1 MTDHQHKADLRRV
14 ASQNQFTDLA
24 RGVEER
30 PRESGLLAGL
40 VYNPVRAVVESTSQ
54 GQAVHDS
61 VHGPAGD
68 RRTNFESRPL
78 NEMIDLVERT
88 NPEDLESSGKA
99 LWDARDAI
107 KAAAEELSGHIDK
120 VQWAGES
127 GDAFRKWG
135 KELVTQTQSLST
147 FAGGAGDQITAAAMG
162 LASVRSAMPARDT
175 QVERKHPAT
184 FTAAEKVANKD
195 EYTAAV
201 RVEKDRQEAIN
212 QMNRL
217 SSYYVVSKDELAA
230 LNSKAP
236 EFTTMPDVGVPQPV
250 TTLRRGGSPK
260 SGGDDVQRT
269 TTVNT
274 AGHHTPVAST
284 TGDSGKHVVSDVTPS
299 AKHVTSHVVSP
310 DVPTH
315 TNIDSV
321 GTLPPATTTPATVH
335 NPPVTGTPVPGGGQ
349 ASAFDSGFGTP
360 MPNGPLGRSTGG
372 SGGFRN
378 TVSAQGRSGTSDLR
392 NSNTGRSAS
401 RGPTSQM
408 GRATETGRSLAKGS
422 AAGAKPSPMGRGVTG
437 GTPRASGTTTPRAN
451 GGSATGAGRSNGVVG
466 GRPTNGTGNT
476 AKGGSRIPRGNV
488 IGAEEAAGSRS
499 VPGRPGQRGVFGAP
513 DPAARPAPNAS
524 KARGGTGASE
534 SVTAVPTERKSVAR
548 AERNGM
554 TRGGSGLV
562 RGPGSQGKPGD
573 KERADGASCPDHLVE
588 DEETH
593 LPIQLRRD
601 VPPVVN

>member
-1 MTDHQHKADLRRV
+1 MTDDQHKADLSRV
-14 ASQNQFTDLA
+14 ASQNKFTDLA

-30 PRESGLLAGL
+30 PKESGLLAGL

-61 VHGPAGD
+61 VHGPSSD

-78 NEMIDLVERT
+78 NEMVDLVERT

-107 KAAAEELSGHIDK
+107 KAAADELSGHIDR
-120 VQWAGES
+120 VRWAGKS

-135 KELVTQTQSLST
+135 SELVTQTQSLST

-230 LNSKAP
+230 LNSAAP
-236 EFTTMPDVGVPQPV
+236 EFTAMPDVGVPDPDP
-250 TTLRRGGSPK
+250 TWRDGSGGSK
-260 SGGDDVQRT
+260 SGDSQKTRT
-269 TTVNT
+269 ATVP
-274 AGHHTPVAST
+274 GHHETLAVATSN
-284 TGDSGKHVVSDVTPS
+284 SGKHVVSDVVSPVKDVTG
-299 AKHVTSHVVSP
+299 HVTPP
-310 DVPTH
+310 DVSTH

-321 GTLPPATTTPATVH
+321 GTLPPTTTVPATVH
-335 NPPVTGTPVPGGGQ
+335 NPPVMGAPAPGGGQ
-349 ASAFDSGFGTP
+349 TNAFDNGLGTP
-360 MPNGPLGRSTGG
+360 MPNGPLGRSISGAGG
-372 SGGFRN
+372 LKN
-378 TVSAQGRSGTSDLR
+378 PTSAQGRTGTSDPR
-392 NSNTGRSAS
+392 NSSTGRTVG
-401 RGPTSQM
+401 RGPASQM
-408 GRATETGRSLAKGS
+408 GRATETGRSLAKGTAS
-422 AAGAKPSPMGRGVTG
+422 GAKSSPMGRGVTG
-437 GTPRASGTTTPRAN
+437 GTPRASGAATPRAN

-466 GRPTNGTGNT
+466 GRPTNGTGNS

-488 IGAEEAAGSRS
+488 IGAEETTGSRS

-513 DPAARPAPNAS
+513 DAAARSASNAS

-534 SVTAVPTERKSVAR
+534 SVTAVPTERKSAAR

-593 LPIQLRRD
+593 LPIQPRRD
-601 VPPVVN
+601 VPPAVN

>member
-1 MTDHQHKADLRRV
+1 MTDDQHKADLNRV
-14 ASQNQFTDLA
+14 SSQNQFTDLA

-40 VYNPVRAVVESTSQ
+40 FYNPLRAVVESTSE

-61 VHGPAGD
+61 VHGPSSD

-107 KAAAEELSGHIDK
+107 KAAADELGGHIDR
-120 VQWAGES
+120 VQWAGKS
-127 GDAFRKWG
+127 GEAFRKWG
-135 KELVTQTQSLST
+135 SELVTQTHSLSS

-162 LASVRSAMPARDT
+162 LASVRSAMPPRDT
-175 QVERKHPAT
+175 QVDRKHPT
-184 FTAAEKVANKD
+184 KFTAAEKVANKD

-236 EFTTMPDVGVPQPV
+236 EFTAMPDVGVPRAQKNERGDYQRITSPNTEV
-250 TTLRRGGSPK
+250 TGASRVA
-260 SGGDDVQRT
+260 D
-269 TTVNT
+269 
-274 AGHHTPVAST
+274 HHATVASS
-284 TGDSGKHVVSDVTPS
+284 TGSASKHDVPSDVTPP
-299 AKHVTSHVVSP
+299 AQHTTDHVTLP

-321 GTLPPATTTPATVH
+321 GTLPPATTVPTTVH
-335 NPPVTGTPVPGGGQ
+335 NPPVTGAPAPGGGQ
-349 ASAFDSGFGTP
+349 ANGFESGFGTP
-360 MPNGPLGRSTGG
+360 LPNGPVSRSA
-372 SGGFRN
+372 GGFR
-378 TVSAQGRSGTSDLR
+378 TTFSAQGRSGMSGPG
-392 NSNTGRSAS
+392 NSGAERTAG

-408 GRATETGRSLAKGS
+408 GRATETGRSLAKGTAS
-422 AAGAKPSPMGRGVTG
+422 GAKPSPMGRGVTG
-437 GTPRASGTTTPRAN
+437 GVPRSGATATPR
-451 GGSATGAGRSNGVVG
+451 GSAGPATGAGRSNGVVG
-466 GRPTNGTGNT
+466 GRPTSSTGNQG
-476 AKGGSRIPRGNV
+476 KGGAKIPRGNV
-488 IGAEEAAGSRS
+488 IGGEEAAGSRS
-499 VPGRPGQRGVFGAP
+499 TGGRPGQRGVFGAP
-513 DPAARPAPNAS
+513 ETATRPGPS
-524 KARGGTGASE
+524 SPGARGGTGTPE
-534 SVTAVPTERKSVAR
+534 SVTATPAQRKSLAQ

-562 RGPGSQGKPGD
+562 RGLDNHQGERGD
-573 KERADGASCPDHLVE
+573 RKRTDGTRSADHLVE
-588 DEETH
+588 NEEETH
-593 LPIQLRRD
+593 RPTPPRRD
-601 VPPVVN
+601 VPPAVN

>member
-14 ASQNQFTDLA
+14 AGQNQFTDLA

-40 VYNPVRAVVESTSQ
+40 VYSPVRAVVESTSE

-61 VHGPAGD
+61 VHGPSKD
-68 RRTNFESRPL
+68 RRTNFENRPL

-135 KELVTQTQSLST
+135 SELVIQTQSLST

-175 QVERKHPAT
+175 QVARKHPAT

-230 LNSKAP
+230 LNSTAP
-236 EFTTMPDVGVPQPV
+236 EFTSMPDVGVPQPEV
-250 TTLRRGGSPK
+250 RLPSDASTKSSPDHTQGTNAV
-260 SGGDDVQRT
+260 SV
-269 TTVNT
+269 
-274 AGHHTPVAST
+274 AGHHNTVLST
-284 TGDSGKHVVSDVTPS
+284 TGDSDKHVVSDVRPP
-299 AKHVTSHVVSP
+299 AKNVTSHVAPP
-310 DVPTH
+310 DIPTR

-321 GTLPPATTTPATVH
+321 GTLPPATTVPTTVH
-335 NPPVTGTPVPGGGQ
+335 NPPGMGAPATGGGTGN
-349 ASAFDSGFGTP
+349 AFDSGFGTP

-372 SGGFRN
+372 SGGLRN
-378 TVSAQGRSGTSDLR
+378 PVSAQGRSGSSDLR

-408 GRATETGRSLAKGS
+408 GRAVETGRSLTKGS

-437 GTPRASGTTTPRAN
+437 GTPRASGTATPRAN

-466 GRPTNGTGNT
+466 GRPTNGTGNS

-488 IGAEEAAGSRS
+488 IGAEETTGSRS

-513 DPAARPAPNAS
+513 DAAARPAS
-524 KARGGTGASE
+524 SSSRARGGTGASE

-593 LPIQLRRD
+593 LPIQPRRD
-601 VPPVVN
+601 VPPAVN

>member
-1 MTDHQHKADLRRV
+1 MTDDQHKADLKRV
-14 ASQNQFTDLA
+14 SSQNQFTDLA

-30 PRESGLLAGL
+30 PRENGLLAGL
-40 VYNPVRAVVESTSQ
+40 FYNPVRAVVESTSQ

-61 VHGPAGD
+61 VHGPSAD
-68 RRTNFESRPL
+68 RRTNFENRPL

-107 KAAAEELSGHIDK
+107 KAAAEELDGHIDK
-120 VQWAGES
+120 VRWAGES
-127 GDAFRKWG
+127 GEAFRKWG
-135 KELVTQTQSLST
+135 SELVIQTHSLSS

-162 LASVRSAMPARDT
+162 LASVRSAMPPRDT
-175 QVERKHPAT
+175 QAERKHPTT

-195 EYTAAV
+195 EYAAAV

-236 EFTTMPDVGVPQPV
+236 EFTAMPDVGVPQPDP
-250 TTLRRGGSPK
+250 TWRDGSGGSK
-260 SGGDDVQRT
+260 SADGQKTRT
-269 TTVNT
+269 TTVPS
-274 AGHHTPVAST
+274 HHETLAAATSN
-284 TGDSGKHVVSDVTPS
+284 GGKHVVSDVVSPVKDVTG
-299 AKHVTSHVVSP
+299 HVTPP
-310 DVPTH
+310 DVTTH

-321 GTLPPATTTPATVH
+321 GTLPTTTVPATVH
-335 NPPVTGTPVPGGGQ
+335 NPPAMGAPAPGGGQ
-349 ASAFDSGFGTP
+349 TNAFENGLGTP
-360 MPNGPLGRSTGG
+360 MPNGPLGRSVSG
-372 SGGFRN
+372 SGGLRN
-378 TVSAQGRSGTSDLR
+378 PISAQGRTGTSDLR
-392 NSNTGRSAS
+392 NSNTGRTAG

-408 GRATETGRSLAKGS
+408 GRATETGRSLAKGTAS
-422 AAGAKPSPMGRGVTG
+422 GAKSPPMGRGVTG
-437 GTPRASGTTTPRAN
+437 GTPRASGTATPRAN

-466 GRPTNGTGNT
+466 GRPTNGTGNS

-488 IGAEEAAGSRS
+488 IGAEEASGSRS

-513 DPAARPAPNAS
+513 DSAAKPTPNAS
-524 KARGGTGASE
+524 KPRGGTGASE
-534 SVTAVPTERKSVAR
+534 GVTTVPTERKSVAR

-562 RGPGSQGKPGD
+562 RGPGNQGKPGD

-593 LPIQLRRD
+593 LPNQPRRD

>member
-1 MTDHQHKADLRRV
+1 MTDDQYKWDLSRV
-14 ASQNQFTDLA
+14 TRQNQFTDLA

-30 PRESGLLAGL
+30 PRETGLLAGL
-40 VYNPVRAVVESTSQ
+40 FYNPVRAVVESTSQ

-61 VHGPAGD
+61 VHGPTGD

-107 KAAAEELSGHIDK
+107 KAAADELSGHIDR
-120 VQWAGES
+120 VQWAGKS

-135 KELVTQTQSLST
+135 SELVTQTHSLSS

-162 LASVRSAMPARDT
+162 LASVRSAMPPRDT
-175 QVERKHPAT
+175 QAERKHPTT

-195 EYTAAV
+195 EYAAAV

-236 EFTTMPDVGVPQPV
+236 EFTAMPNVGVPRPQK
-250 TTLRRGGSPK
+250 TEQGGYNRIASPNAEK
-260 SGGDDVQRT
+260 TSASSVAD
-269 TTVNT
+269 
-274 AGHHTPVAST
+274 HHATVASV
-284 TGDSGKHVVSDVTPS
+284 TGGTGKRDVPEDVTPP
-299 AKHVTSHVVSP
+299 AKHTTDHVTPP

-321 GTLPPATTTPATVH
+321 GTLPPATTVPTTVH
-335 NPPVTGTPVPGGGQ
+335 NPPVTGVPAPGGGP
-349 ASAFDSGFGTP
+349 ANVFESGFGTP
-360 MPNGPLGRSTGG
+360 IPNGPVSRSAGG
-372 SGGFRN
+372 LRAPF
-378 TVSAQGRSGTSDLR
+378 SAQGRSGTSGLG
-392 NSNTGRSAS
+392 NSGAERSAG
-401 RGPTSQM
+401 RGPASQM
-408 GRATETGRSLAKGS
+408 GRATETGRSLAKGTAS
-422 AAGAKPSPMGRGVTG
+422 GAKSSPMGRGVTG
-437 GTPRASGTTTPRAN
+437 GVPRSGGTAVPRGN
-451 GGSATGAGRSNGVVG
+451 GGSTTGAGRSNGVVG
-466 GRPTNGTGNT
+466 GRPTSAGGNP
-476 AKGGSRIPRGNV
+476 AKGGARIPRGNV

-499 VPGRPGQRGVFGAP
+499 TGGRPGQRGVFGAP
-513 DPAARPAPNAS
+513 ETVTRPGPS
-524 KARGGTGASE
+524 SPGARGGTGTPE
-534 SVTAVPTERKSVAR
+534 SVTATPTQRKSLAQ

-562 RGPGSQGKPGD
+562 RGPGDQGKRGD
-573 KERADGASCPDHLVE
+573 RERTDGTQPADHLAE
-588 DEETH
+588 NEEETH
-593 LPIQLRRD
+593 LPTPPRRE
-601 VPPVVN
+601 VPPAVN

>member
-1 MTDHQHKADLRRV
+1 MTDDQHKWDLSRV
-14 ASQNQFTDLA
+14 KRQNQFTDLA

-30 PRESGLLAGL
+30 PRENGLLAGL
-40 VYNPVRAVVESTSQ
+40 FYNPLRAVVETTSQ

-61 VHGPAGD
+61 VHGPSDD
-68 RRTNFESRPL
+68 RRTNFENRPL

-107 KAAAEELSGHIDK
+107 KAAADELSGHIDK
-120 VQWAGES
+120 VQWAGKS

-135 KELVTQTQSLST
+135 SELVTQTHSLST

-162 LASVRSAMPARDT
+162 LASVRSAMPSRDT
-175 QVERKHPAT
+175 EAERKHPTT

-195 EYTAAV
+195 EYAAAV

-236 EFTTMPDVGVPQPV
+236 EFTDMPDVGVPRPV
-250 TTLRRGGSPK
+250 TTLRRVDDSPK
-260 SGGDDVQRT
+260 SGGDHVQGT
-269 TTVNT
+269 STVSA
-274 AGHHTPVAST
+274 AGHHTPVVSA
-284 TGDSGKHVVSDVTPS
+284 TGDSGKHVVSDVTPPV
-299 AKHVTSHVVSP
+299 KHVTSHVAP
-310 DVPTH
+310 PGVPTH

-321 GTLPPATTTPATVH
+321 GTLPPATTTPTTVH

-349 ASAFDSGFGTP
+349 ANAFDSAFGTP
-360 MPNGPLGRSTGG
+360 LPNGPMGRSTGG

-378 TVSAQGRSGTSDLR
+378 PVSTQGRSGASDLR
-392 NSNTGRSAS
+392 NSNTGRSAN

-422 AAGAKPSPMGRGVTG
+422 AAGAKSSPMGRGVTG
-437 GTPRASGTTTPRAN
+437 GTPRANGTATPRAN

-466 GRPTNGTGNT
+466 GRPTSGTGNS

-499 VPGRPGQRGVFGAP
+499 APGRPGQRGVFGTP
-513 DPAARPAPNAS
+513 DAAARPTS
-524 KARGGTGASE
+524 RARGGTGASE
-534 SVTAVPTERKSVAR
+534 TVTGVPTERTSVAR

-562 RGPGSQGKPGD
+562 RGPGKQGKPGD
-573 KERADGASCPDHLVE
+573 KGRADGAPCPDHLVE

-593 LPIQLRRD
+593 LPTQPRRD
-601 VPPVVN
+601 VPPAVN